1 MRTLGRS
8 LVAAALS
15 LAAACLPERAPSAPS
30 SPKIRLALRV
40 ALQGNVAGERIV
52 EIRARF
58 QLANGEQATLP
69 TQPTQVSVADGA
81 TVQQPV
87 IIDIGPCNEEA
98 SQAENAGRGCL
109 FTIELTLKNG
119 AGETLGSAVQG
130 VGPVGSEPTDVPT
143 FVLSSPQLALAP
155 ANMTFGA
162 RVREAL
168 PAAQAVTV
176 TATNSD
182 ATIGTL
188 TATIAYTN
196 GQGWLRASI
205 DQNAHT
211 VSVQPVTTALPVGS
225 YAAVI
230 TLTSSVDGMQPQTM
244 PVTYQVALTPVLT
257 ITAAGDGSGS
267 VTSAPSGIACTIRNG
282 TTSGSCSAP
291 FEPNATVTL
300 TATVSGKDTFTGW
313 GGACSGQTSCR
324 LTMGQARAVSARFN
338 TKPVLQLSPNT
349 LDFSGVSGGAS
360 PARKIVT
367 VTNAGSGTVSG
378 VAVSS
383 ITPASPWLDAFVSGS
398 TINVGANPARLSAGT
413 YTATIGVSS
422 TNGGNDAVRVTFTV
436 TPPTPPPVLTIT
448 AAGDGSGSVTSSP
461 AGIAC
466 TIRSGTSSGTCSASF
481 TLNAS
486 VTLTATPAGGDTFG
500 GWGGACSGQGSCT
513 LSMKQASSVSAR
525 FNTRPVLRLSPNT
538 LNFSGITGGA
548 RPPQQTVAVVNGGSG
563 TLSGIAIARISYV
576 GQPPAA
582 WLTASLGTSDGPPA
596 VATILVDAD
605 PAKLPAGTYQATVDV
620 SSTNG
625 GTATLG
631 VTFTVA
637 PPPAQLV
644 VTPDTLTFFT
654 LGEVPA
660 TQSVRVSNATG
671 PVADLGQLSVD
682 PATTSWLRV
691 SITTDGVFVTPDVS
705 RLTVGTWSGRVIINS
720 TRGGSAT
727 IRVTLFF
734 SQIG

>member
-1 MRTLGRS
+1 VRTFRRS

-15 LAAACLPERAPSAPS
+15 LAAACLAEREPLAPS
-30 SPKIRLALRV
+30 SAKIRLALRV

-69 TQPTQVSVADGA
+69 SQPTQVSVADGA

-98 SQAENAGRGCL
+98 ARSENPERGCL

-119 AGETLGSAVQG
+119 AGETLGSAEQG
-130 VGPVGSEPTDVPT
+130 VGPVGSEPTTVPT
-143 FVLSSPQLALAP
+143 FVLSSPQLTLAP
-155 ANMTFGA
+155 ANMAFGA
-162 RVREAL
+162 RVREAP
-168 PAAQAVTV
+168 PAAQPVTV
-176 TATNSD
+176 TATNSG

-188 TATIAYTN
+188 TATIAYTS
-196 GQGWLRASI
+196 GQGWLQTSI
-205 DQNAHT
+205 DQNSHT
-211 VSVQPVTTALPVGS
+211 VSVQPTTTALPVGS
-225 YAAVI
+225 YDAVV
-230 TLTSSVDGMQPQTM
+230 TLTSSVDGMQPQTLA
-244 PVTYQVALTPVLT
+244 VTYQVALTPVLT

-267 VTSAPSGIACTIRNG
+267 VTSAPGGIACTIRSG

-300 TATVSGKDTFTGW
+300 TATASGKDTFNGW
-313 GGACSGQTSCR
+313 GGACSGQTSCTLR
-324 LTMGQARAVSARFN
+324 MGQALGVSARFN
-338 TKPVLQLSPNT
+338 TRPVLQLSPDA
-349 LDFSGVSGGAS
+349 LAFSGVAGGTS
-360 PARKIVT
+360 PARKTVT
-367 VTNAGSGTVSG
+367 VTNTGSGTLSG

-383 ITPASPWLDAFVSGS
+383 ITPPSPWLDAFVSGT
-398 TINVGANPARLSAGT
+398 TISVGASPAKLPAGT

-436 TPPTPPPVLTIT
+436 TSPAPPPVLTIT
-448 AAGDGSGSVTSSP
+448 AAGDGSGSVTSAP

-466 TIRSGTSSGTCSASF
+466 TIRSGTTSGTCSAPF
-481 TLNAS
+481 APNAS
-486 VTLTATPAGGDTFG
+486 VTLTATAAGSDVFG

-513 LSMKQASSVSAR
+513 LTMKQAVAVSAR
-525 FNTRPVLRLSPNT
+525 FNTRPVLQLSPNT
-538 LNFSGITGGA
+538 LSFSGVSGGA
-548 RPPQQTVAVVNGGSG
+548 SPPQQTVAVVNSGSG
-563 TLSGIAIARISYV
+563 TLSGIAIAGISPSS
-576 GQPPAA
+576 G
-582 WLTASLGTSDGPPA
+582 WLSASFGTSDGGA
-596 VATILVDAD
+596 AAAIIIVSAD
-605 PAKLPAGTYQATVDV
+605 PARLAAGTYQGTVDV

-660 TQSVRVSNATG
+660 TQTVRASNALGSFT
-671 PVADLGQLSVD
+671 DLGPLSVD

-691 SITTDGVFVTPDVS
+691 NIDGDIIAVTPDVS
-705 RLTVGTWSGRVIINS
+705 KLTVGTWSGRVIINS
-720 TRGGSAT
+720 ARGGRAA